1 MNEGRKQID
10 LWLRADGAQTPLL
23 IVGQKERAL
32 DQVVEEMTSR
42 AIADQLISTGDIET
56 LVAEKRNISIKQV
69 RSFIAGARLK
79 PIKQRRI
86 LYIKQAHCLSQAAA
100 SALLKTLEEAPD
112 YARYILTSKWPGRLL
127 ITIRSRC
134 RRLTVN
140 EDVSKPEEVKN
151 VTRQGQEPMSLNIAD
166 DIDETHIESIAK
178 SIVDELNAKGPS
190 RELKLLLLRLVD
202 YYRIKEK
209 GGNEKMAKEVLLAHL
224 TAEIK
229 SNLYYN

>member
-1 MNEGRKQID
+1 MSEGRQQLD

-23 IVGQKERAL
+23 IVGQEEQAL
-32 DQVVEEMTSR
+32 DQLVEEAIAR
-42 AIADQLISTGDIET
+42 AVADQLISTGDIET
-56 LVAEKRNISIKQV
+56 LVTEKCNISIKQV

-86 LYIKQAHCLSQAAA
+86 LYIKRAHCLSQTAA

-140 EDVSKPEEVKN
+140 EEASQLEEAKN
-151 VTRQGQEPMSLNIAD
+151 VTRQGQEVMSLNIAD
-166 DIDETHIESIAK
+166 DIDEERIGSIAK
-178 SIVDELNAKGPS
+178 SLADELNAKGPS

-224 TAEIK
+224 TARK
-229 SNLYYN
+229 K